1 MPHVVIE
8 HSPDAAPGGGM
19 QALCAALMDALAA
32 HPAIPKPET
41 LKLRTHQSG
50 AHLSGTQGQ
59 SYAHATL
66 LLLPG
71 RDGDTKSDLAQTILR
86 VMAEALPQVH
96 SLSVNLADLDSA
108 YAKRVLPDET
118 MNHEG
123 VT

>member
-8 HSPDAAPGGGM
+8 QSPDAAPPEALT
-19 QALCAALMDALAA
+19 ALCADLYEALAA
-32 HPAIPKPET
+32 HPGIPRPDA
-41 LKLRTHQSG
+41 LKLRTLQSG
-50 AHLSGTQGQ
+50 AHLLGTRGQ

-71 RDGDTKSDLAQTILR
+71 RDADTRSDLAQVILR

-96 SLSVNLADLDSA
+96 SLSVDLADLDAA

-118 MNHEG
+118 
-123 VT
+123 

>member
-8 HSPDAAPGGGM
+8 HSPDAAPPEAL
-19 QALCAALMDALAA
+19 QALCTALFDALAA
-32 HPAIPKPET
+32 HPAIPRADA
-41 LKLRTHQSG
+41 LKLRTHASG
-50 AHLSGTQGQ
+50 AHLLGTGGQ

-71 RDGDTKSDLAQTILR
+71 RDADTRSELAQVILR

-96 SLSVNLADLDSA
+96 SLSVNLADLDAA

-118 MNHEG
+118 
-123 VT
+123 